1 MSPHF
6 LCQRE
11 PVDSDWLPHRKF
23 VASVEYFKV
32 ASRRCVPG
40 RSVCVRQMVRE
51 DGAILHLNVDFRQ
64 NILSFIF
71 VVQRLWAH
79 KIADIKPEK
88 KGCCA
93 LDIFF

>member
-23 VASVEYFKV
+23 VASVEYI
-32 ASRRCVPG
+32 PG

-64 NILSFIF
+64 NIFSFIF